1 MTYRKTFSK
10 ALATKDRLR
19 DAVPYCRQS
28 QIDTTNFV
36 VTMLLQGIGITGLQ
50 SYLKKLRIPIVICVL
65 LGAVIG
71 GNRSGME
78 GLLWGAL
85 GGIAAPAVLL
95 WLGVVVGYVAV
106 YLGVFVAAWA
116 VILSGVYWLFAR

>member
-1 MTYRKTFSK
+1 MAYRKTFSK
-10 ALATKDRLR
+10 STVAKGRLR
-19 DAVPYCRQS
+19 DAVPYFRKS

-36 VTMLLQGIGITGLQ
+36 VTMLLQGMGITGLQ
-50 SYLKKLRIPIVICVL
+50 SYLQKLRIPIVVCVL

-78 GLLWGAL
+78 GFLWGAL

-95 WLGVVVGYVAV
+95 WLGVIVGYVAV
-106 YLGVFVAAWA
+106 YLGAFVAAWA
-116 VILSGVYWLFAR
+116 VILSGVYWLFGR